1 MDQIQCVI
9 HELHSNIYLEYK
21 FLVVTMNEYK
31 VIRIQN
37 FEEDAK
43 WVFFDHF

>member
-9 HELHSNIYLEYK
+9 HELHSIIYLEYK
-21 FLVVTMNEYK
+21 FQVVTMNECK

-37 FEEDAK
+37 FEKDEK